1 MPNSYDVAVLGLGA
15 MGSATAYSLARRGRR
30 VLAIDRWSPPHALGS
45 THGRTRIIREAYF
58 EHPLYVPL
66 VQRAYELWA
75 ELEKAAGERLLQQ
88 TGGLMIGPADGVLV
102 AGARRSAEEHAIPHE
117 VLTAGE
123 VRRRFPAYR
132 PPDDAVALHEPRAG
146 LLLPEACIG
155 AWLDLAR
162 RHGAE
167 LRLDEPVERW
177 RAEGDGVVVTTARG
191 TYQADRLVLAA
202 GPWMPELLPDLQ
214 LPLTVE
220 RQLFHWF
227 QPSGAPADFGPE
239 RCPIALWEY
248 DTDRI
253 FATFTDL
260 GDGIKCGV
268 HHEGEITTPE
278 GVRRTVSEEETAETR
293 ALLARIMPAAPGRLR
308 DRAVCLY
315 TNTPDQ
321 DFLVD
326 VHPAHPQVVIAS
338 PCSGHGFK
346 FASVLGEVIADLAT
360 GATEAFDLAPF
371 RLARPSMRLD
381 TLTDAGAAAVARQ
394 EG

>member
-1 MPNSYDVAVLGLGA
+1 MPNSYDVAVIGLGA
-15 MGSATAYSLARRGRR
+15 MGSATAYSLARRGHR
-30 VLAIDRWSPPHALGS
+30 VLAFDRWAPPHTLGS
-45 THGRTRIIREAYF
+45 THGRTRIIREAYY

-66 VQRAYELWA
+66 LRRAYELWA
-75 ELEKAAGERLLQQ
+75 ELEQAAGARLFHR

-102 AGARRSAEEHAIPHE
+102 AGARRSAEEHGIPHE
-117 VLTAGE
+117 LLPADE
-123 VRRRFPAYR
+123 VRRRFPAYQ
-132 PPDDAVALHEPRAG
+132 PPDGAVALHEPRAG

-155 AWLDLAR
+155 AWHDLAR

-167 LRLDEPVERW
+167 LRSGEPAERW
-177 RAEGDGVVVTTARG
+177 RADGDGVAVTTARG
-191 TYQADRLVLAA
+191 TYRAARLVLAA
-202 GPWMPELLPDLQ
+202 GPWMVELLPDLQ
-214 LPLTVE
+214 LSLSVE

-227 QPSGAPADFGPE
+227 RPSGAPADFGPE

-248 DTDRI
+248 DADRI

-278 GVRRTVSEEETAETR
+278 DVRRTVSEEETAETA
-293 ALLARIMPAAPGRLR
+293 ALLGRILPGAPGRLR

-315 TNTPDQ
+315 TNTPDH
-321 DFLVD
+321 DFLID

-346 FASVLGEVIADLAT
+346 FATVLGEVIADLAT
-360 GATEAFDLAPF
+360 GAPVEFDLSPF
-371 RLARPSMRLD
+371 RLGRPSMRPDALP
-381 TLTDAGAAAVARQ
+381 DAGAAVVAY
-394 EG
+394 